1 MKIMI
6 VEDEENIALSLKRE
20 LESWKY
26 ETYVVENFNDVI
38 GEFERENPQLI
49 LLDINLPYFN
59 GYYWCQ
65 EIRKISKVPI
75 IFISSR
81 NENMDIVMAMQLGGD
96 DFITKPLNLT
106 VISAKVQALIRRTYD
121 FITDLFVLNYEEVYL
136 DLRNAELKYR
146 EKMVSLT
153 KTESLIMELLFK
165 YQGEFVSREEL
176 MENCWQGDDFIDDN
190 TLAVNI
196 MRLRRKLDDLGL
208 NGFIVTKKG
217 VGYALFKK
225 GLNNEKI

>member
-1 MKIMI
+1 MPLM
-6 VEDEENIALSLKRE
+6 DLGLK
-20 LESWKY
+20 
-26 ETYVVENFNDVI
+26 NF
-38 GEFERENPQLI
+38 
-49 LLDINLPYFN
+49 
-59 GYYWCQ
+59 
-65 EIRKISKVPI
+65 
-75 IFISSR
+75 
-81 NENMDIVMAMQLGGD
+81 
-96 DFITKPLNLT
+96 FITKPLNLT

-121 FITDLFVLNYEEVYL
+121 FITDLFVLNYDEVYL

-208 NGFIVTKKG
+208 NGFILTKKG